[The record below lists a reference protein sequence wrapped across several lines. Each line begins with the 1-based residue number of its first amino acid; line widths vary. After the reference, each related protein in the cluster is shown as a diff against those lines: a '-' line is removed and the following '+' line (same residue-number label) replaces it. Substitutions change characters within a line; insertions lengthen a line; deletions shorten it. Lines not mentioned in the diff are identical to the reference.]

1 MKKTKGRILCVDDD
15 KDIREILTMLFALE
29 GYEAIP
35 ASGVNDCLS
44 RVISESFDLLML
56 DWVFEDGTGVD
67 VCKLLRKSGVAVPI
81 VFCSGVGN
89 KSAIDKAMLAGA
101 QGFLVK
107 PIDFDDLL
115 LLVSQFIETDCGQ
128 YLAAS

>member
-1 MKKTKGRILCVDDD
+1 
-15 KDIREILTMLFALE
+15 LE

-44 RVISESFDLLML
+44 RIISESFDLLML
-56 DWVFEDGTGVD
+56 DWVFEDGTGLD

-89 KSAIDKAMLAGA
+89 KSAVDKAMRAGA
-101 QGFLVK
+101 QAFLAK

-115 LLVSQFIETDCGQ
+115 LLVSQFVETDCRQ
-128 YLAAS
+128 YVAAS

>member
-1 MKKTKGRILCVDDD
+1 MKKTKGRILCVDDH
-15 KDIREILTMLFALE
+15 KDTREILTMLLALE

-115 LLVSQFIETDCGQ
+115 LLVSQFVDTDCRE